1 MRSFCWVPLI
11 FALLTGACRKEAPPK
26 TVAVRED
33 GVLELTLCSFNVR
46 YEGDQDKSWKSWPNR
61 VDRVVRSLR
70 EIDPD
75 VFGIQEALHG
85 QAADLRAS
93 MTDYEFFGVGRD
105 DGRRDGEYA
114 AILWKADRFAADVE
128 DQGTFWLSDTPGK
141 PGSKSWG
148 NSVVRVATWVRLGDR
163 ATGRSFY
170 VFNTHWDHRSQSFRE
185 RAAPMMAARID
196 GRKHPEDPVV
206 LLGDFNATRGNPAV
220 DYFVGERVNLAGKN
234 EGPWPG
240 AMKDPYQVLKGSE
253 RNRRTLHLWEADAGT
268 RLDRLKV
275 DHIFVSGNAKL
286 MAAGISKAAT
296 REAQAS
302 DHYPVWARVAWEE

>member
-1 MRSFCWVPLI
+1 MRRFCWILI
-11 FALLTGACRKEAPPK
+11 LSLLAGGCRKEAPPR
-26 TVAVRED
+26 TVAIRED

-46 YEGDQDKSWKSWPNR
+46 YEGDQDKSWRSWPNR
-61 VDRVVRSLR
+61 IERVVKTLR
-70 EIDPD
+70 EINPD

-105 DGRRDGEYA
+105 DGKRGGEYS
-114 AILWKADRFAADVE
+114 AILWKSDRFAADTE
-128 DQGTFWLSDTPGK
+128 DQGTFWLSDFPEM

-148 NSVVRVATWVRLGDR
+148 NEVVRVATWVRLGDR
-163 ATGRSFY
+163 STGRSFY

-185 RAAPMMAARID
+185 RAAPMMVARID

-220 DYFVGERVNLAGKN
+220 DYFVGERVSLAGKT
-234 EGPWPG
+234 EGPWAG

-253 RNRRTLHLWEADAGT
+253 RNRRTLHFWEADGGS

-275 DHIFVSGNAKL
+275 DHVFVSGEAQL
-286 MAAGISKAAT
+286 IAAGISKAAT
-296 REAQAS
+296 RENQAS
-302 DHYPVWARVAWEE
+302 DHYPVWAKVAWPE

>member
-1 MRSFCWVPLI
+1 MASAFLVML
-11 FALLTGACRKEAPPK
+11 GCREEAPPK
-26 TVAVRED
+26 TVAIRQD
-33 GVLELTLCSFNVR
+33 GVLELRLCSFNVR
-46 YEGDQDKSWKSWPNR
+46 YEGDQDKGWRAWPR
-61 VDRVVRSLR
+61 RLDRVVRSLR

-93 MTDYEFFGVGRD
+93 LPDYGFFGVGRD
-105 DGRRDGEYA
+105 DGKRAGEYS
-114 AILWKADRFAADVE
+114 AIMWKADRFELDPE
-128 DQGTFWLSDTPGK
+128 DQGTFWLSDDPET

-170 VFNTHWDHRSQSFRE
+170 VFNTHWDHRSQAFRE
-185 RAAPMMAARID
+185 RAAPLMAIRID

-220 DYFVGERVNLAGKN
+220 DYFVGDRVTLAGSR
-234 EGPWPG
+234 EGPWVG
-240 AMKDPYQVLKGSE
+240 KMLDPYQALKGKE
-253 RNRRTLHLWEADAGT
+253 RNRRTLHFWEADGGS

-275 DHIFVSGNAKL
+275 DHIFVSGGADL
-286 MAAGISKAAT
+286 LDAGIWKTANRRT
-296 REAQAS
+296 EPS
-302 DHYPVWARVAWEE
+302 DHYPVWAKVAWPE